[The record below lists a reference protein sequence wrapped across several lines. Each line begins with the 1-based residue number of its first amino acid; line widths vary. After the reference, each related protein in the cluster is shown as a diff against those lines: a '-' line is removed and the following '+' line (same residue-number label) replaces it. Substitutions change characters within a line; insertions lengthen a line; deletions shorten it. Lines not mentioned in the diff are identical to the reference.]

1 MTNAF
6 EYVTEVLE
14 IVQENDEAREV
25 FLQRVAFQIQN
36 LPEAGW
42 NELPTELQDWY
53 NKTADMLADGDGEM
67 EFTDIPGGNEVKK
80 AVVKKEKIKA
90 KTNNPTKS
98 VKAVKAV
105 KSIKAVEDSEDDE
118 TEDAVEEDDETE
130 EKPEPKKR
138 GRKPSSEPK
147 QPKAPKEPKGP
158 IAANAVREI
167 MCEDMSTSLDQLMVK
182 LEERGVVMQRSSAQV
197 VHLNTVRAFEVAIEQ
212 GSVSKDGQEVLRAL

>member
-14 IVQENDEAREV
+14 IVQEDDEAREV

-53 NKTADMLADGDGEM
+53 NKTADMLADGDSEV
-67 EFTDIPGGNEVKK
+67 EFTNIPGEEVKK
-80 AVVKKEKIKA
+80 AVVKKEKVKA
-90 KTNNPTKS
+90 KTNKPP
-98 VKAVKAV
+98 KAVKAV
-105 KSIKAVEDSEDDE
+105 EVSEDDE
-118 TEDAVEEDDETE
+118 TEEVEVEDDE

-147 QPKAPKEPKGP
+147 PPKAPKEPKGP

-212 GSVSKDGQEVLRAL
+212 GTVSKDGQEVLKAV

>member
-14 IVQENDEAREV
+14 IIQETEETREV
-25 FLQRVAFQIQN
+25 FLQRVAFTIQN

-42 NELPTELQDWY
+42 NELPVELQDWY
-53 NKTADMLADGDGEM
+53 NKTADMLADTENEI
-67 EFTDIPGGNEVKK
+67 EFTDIPGSVKEVKK
-80 AVVKKEKIKA
+80 TAVKKVQT
-90 KTNNPTKS
+90 KTTKPPKV
-98 VKAVKAV
+98 VKAV
-105 KSIKAVEDSEDDE
+105 ETSEDEESEEVE
-118 TEDAVEEDDETE
+118 TEDDE

-147 QPKAPKEPKGP
+147 APKAPKEPKGP

-167 MCEDMSTSLDQLMVK
+167 MCEDMTTTLDQLMVK

-212 GSVSKDGQEVLRAL
+212 GTVSKDGQEVLKAV

>member
-14 IVQENDEAREV
+14 IVQEEDEARDV

-42 NELPTELQDWY
+42 NDLPTELQDWY
-53 NKTADMLADGDGEM
+53 NKTADMLADSESEV
-67 EFTDIPGGNEVKK
+67 EFTDIPGSVETKKSKVEKVKTKSHKPPKAVKK
-80 AVVKKEKIKA
+80 AE
-90 KTNNPTKS
+90 
-98 VKAVKAV
+98 
-105 KSIKAVEDSEDDE
+105 VE
-118 TEDAVEEDDETE
+118 VEEGEEEESEEGEE

-138 GRKPSSEPK
+138 GRKPNSEPK
-147 QPKAPKEPKGP
+147 PPKTPKEPKGP

-197 VHLNTVRAFEVAIEQ
+197 VHLNTVRAFEVAIQ
-212 GSVSKDGQEVLRAL
+212 MGSVSNAGAVVLTTA

>member
-14 IVQENDEAREV
+14 IIQETEEAREV
-25 FLQRVAFQIQN
+25 FLQRVAFTIQN

-42 NELPTELQDWY
+42 NELPVELQDWY
-53 NKTADMLADGDGEM
+53 NKTADMLADTENEI
-67 EFTDIPGGNEVKK
+67 EFTDIPGSVKEVKK
-80 AVVKKEKIKA
+80 TAVKKVQT
-90 KTNNPTKS
+90 KTTKPPKV
-98 VKAVKAV
+98 VKAV
-105 KSIKAVEDSEDDE
+105 ETSEDEESEEVE
-118 TEDAVEEDDETE
+118 TEDDE

-147 QPKAPKEPKGP
+147 APKAPKEPKGP

-167 MCEDMSTSLDQLMVK
+167 MCEDMTTTLDQLMVK

-212 GSVSKDGQEVLRAL
+212 GTVSKDGQEVLKAV

>member
-14 IVQENDEAREV
+14 IVQEAEEAREV
-25 FLQRVAFQIQN
+25 FLQRVAFTIQN

-42 NELPTELQDWY
+42 NELPVELQDWY
-53 NKTADMLADGDGEM
+53 NKTADMLADTENEI
-67 EFTDIPGGNEVKK
+67 EFTDIPGSVKEVKK
-80 AVVKKEKIKA
+80 TAVKKVQT
-90 KTNNPTKS
+90 KTTKPPKV
-98 VKAVKAV
+98 VKAVET
-105 KSIKAVEDSEDDE
+105 SEDEESEEVETEDDE
-118 TEDAVEEDDETE
+118 
-130 EKPEPKKR
+130 EKSEPKKR

-147 QPKAPKEPKGP
+147 PPKAPKEPKGP

-167 MCEDMSTSLDQLMVK
+167 MCEDMTTTLDQLMVK

-212 GSVSKDGQEVLRAL
+212 GTVSKDGQEVLKAV

>member
-14 IVQENDEAREV
+14 IIQETEEAREV
-25 FLQRVAFQIQN
+25 FLQRVAFTIQN

-42 NELPTELQDWY
+42 NELPVELQDWY
-53 NKTADMLADGDGEM
+53 NKTADMLADTENEI
-67 EFTDIPGGNEVKK
+67 EFTDIPGSVKEVKK
-80 AVVKKEKIKA
+80 AAVKKVQT
-90 KTNNPTKS
+90 KTTKPPKV
-98 VKAVKAV
+98 VKAV
-105 KSIKAVEDSEDDE
+105 ETSEDEESEEVE
-118 TEDAVEEDDETE
+118 TEDDE

-147 QPKAPKEPKGP
+147 APKAPKEPKGP

-167 MCEDMSTSLDQLMVK
+167 MCEDMTTTLDQLMVK

-212 GSVSKDGQEVLRAL
+212 GTVSKDGQEVLKAV

>member
-14 IVQENDEAREV
+14 IVQEDNEDRDV

-53 NKTADMLADGDGEM
+53 NKTADMLADGDSEV
-67 EFTDIPGGNEVKK
+67 EFTDIPGSVEEVKK
-80 AVVKKEKIKA
+80 TVVKKEKIKA
-90 KTNNPTKS
+90 KSHKPS
-98 VKAVKAV
+98 KAVKT
-105 KSIKAVEDSEDDE
+105 VEVSEDEESEEAE
-118 TEDAVEEDDETE
+118 TEDDETE

-147 QPKAPKEPKGP
+147 PPKAPKEPKGP

-167 MCEDMSTSLDQLMVK
+167 LCEDMSTTLDQLMVK

-212 GSVSKDGQEVLRAL
+212 GTVSKDGQEVLKAV

>member
-14 IVQENDEAREV
+14 IVQEEDEARDV

-36 LPEAGW
+36 LPESGW
-42 NELPTELQDWY
+42 NDLPTELQDWY
-53 NKTADMLADGDGEM
+53 NKTADMLTDSESEV
-67 EFTDIPGGNEVKK
+67 EFTDIPGSVETKKSEVKK
-80 AVVKKEKIKA
+80 VKA
-90 KTNNPTKS
+90 KAHKPP
-98 VKAVKAV
+98 KAVK
-105 KSIKAVEDSEDDE
+105 KAEIEVEEGEEE
-118 TEDAVEEDDETE
+118 TEEAEEGEEETE

-147 QPKAPKEPKGP
+147 PPKAPKEPKGP

-197 VHLNTVRAFEVAIEQ
+197 VHLNTVRAFEVAIQ
-212 GSVSKDGQEVLRAL
+212 MGTVSNAGTVVLTTA

>member
-14 IVQENDEAREV
+14 IIQEEEEAREV

-36 LPEAGW
+36 LPETGW

-53 NKTADMLADGDGEM
+53 NKTADMLADGDSEV
-67 EFTDIPGGNEVKK
+67 EFTDIPGEEVKK
-80 AVVKKEKIKA
+80 AVVKKEKVKA
-90 KTNNPTKS
+90 KTNKPP
-98 VKAVKAV
+98 KAVKAV
-105 KSIKAVEDSEDDE
+105 EVSEDDE
-118 TEDAVEEDDETE
+118 TEEVSEDDE

-147 QPKAPKEPKGP
+147 PPKAPKEPKGP

-212 GSVSKDGQEVLRAL
+212 GTVSKDGQEVLKAV

>member
-6 EYVTEVLE
+6 EYVVEVLE
-14 IVQENDEAREV
+14 IVQEEDEDRDM
-25 FLQRVAFQIQN
+25 FFQRVASQIQN

-42 NELPTELQDWY
+42 NELPVELQDWY
-53 NKTADMLADGDGEM
+53 NKTADMLADSENEV
-67 EFTDIPGGNEVKK
+67 EFTDIPGFGEPVKT
-80 AVVKKEKIKA
+80 VVKKVKA
-90 KTNNPTKS
+90 KVAKP

-105 KSIKAVEDSEDDE
+105 EVSDEEIETSEE
-118 TEDAVEEDDETE
+118 TEEETE

-147 QPKAPKEPKGP
+147 EPKAPKEPKGP

-167 MCEDMSTSLDQLMVK
+167 MCEDMSTTLDQLMVK

-212 GSVSKDGQEVLRAL
+212 GTVSKSGKEVLKAV

>member
-14 IVQENDEAREV
+14 IVQETEEAREV
-25 FLQRVAFQIQN
+25 FLQRVAFTIQN

-42 NELPTELQDWY
+42 NELPVELQDWY
-53 NKTADMLADGDGEM
+53 NKTADMLADTENEI
-67 EFTDIPGGNEVKK
+67 EFTDIPGSVKEVKK
-80 AVVKKEKIKA
+80 AAVKKVQT
-90 KTNNPTKS
+90 KTTKPPKV
-98 VKAVKAV
+98 VKAV
-105 KSIKAVEDSEDDE
+105 ETSEDEESEEVE
-118 TEDAVEEDDETE
+118 TEDDE

-147 QPKAPKEPKGP
+147 APKAPKEPKGP

-167 MCEDMSTSLDQLMVK
+167 MCEDMTTTLDQLMVK

-212 GSVSKDGQEVLRAL
+212 GTVSKDGQEVLKAV